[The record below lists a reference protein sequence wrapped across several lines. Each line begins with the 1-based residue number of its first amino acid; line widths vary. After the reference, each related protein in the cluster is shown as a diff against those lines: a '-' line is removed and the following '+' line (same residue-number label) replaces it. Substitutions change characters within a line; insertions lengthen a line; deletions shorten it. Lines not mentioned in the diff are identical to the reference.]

1 MISIIKEDRENYSFL
16 LNVVHHSPDQLY
28 EISEAIMAEGSS
40 NVYECGDYWVV
51 KPNDDYTTFDK
62 MSAVIHGLMDK
73 YNDKAP
79 AVNEVWHY
87 KFEDLKP
94 VTGRDIDMGY
104 VEGEGC
110 LDPNDEYYPRQQVD
124 AAICELDAHRLCFD
138 TDRKYY
144 MQQYDEARKRWMD
157 YENRLLH
164 SDYRRCCRI
173 LKHCRKKLLE
183 WQKLSTIF
191 CKPKSEGYELAKAKV
206 ALWTKWE
213 ARWVE
218 ISNRYICC

>member
-1 MISIIKEDRENYSFL
+1 MISIIKEDRPNYTL
-16 LNVVHHSPDQLY
+16 LLKVTHFSHDQRC
-28 EISEAIMAEGSS
+28 EIAEAIMAEGDSD
-40 NVYECGDYWVV
+40 VYGCGDYWVV
-51 KPNDDYTTFDK
+51 IPNDDYTTFDK
-62 MSAVIHGLMDK
+62 MSDVINGLMDK

-79 AVNEVWHY
+79 AVNEEWHY

-94 VTGRDIDMGY
+94 VFASEIQGGM
-104 VEGEGC
+104 
-110 LDPNDEYYPRQQVD
+110 DPNDEYYPRQKVD

-144 MQQYDEARKRWMD
+144 MERYDNARKRWMD

-164 SDYRRCCRI
+164 SDYRRSCRI
-173 LKHCRKKLLE
+173 VKDCRRKLLE
-183 WQKLSTIF
+183 WKNLCTIF
-191 CKPKSEGYELAKAKV
+191 SDPKALEVAKAKV

-218 ISNRYICC
+218 ISHRYICF

>member
-1 MISIIKEDRENYSFL
+1 MISIIKEDLDNYSFL
-16 LNVVHHSPDQLY
+16 LKVVHHSPDQLY

-51 KPNDDYTTFDK
+51 IPNDDYTTFNK

-79 AVNEVWHY
+79 AVNEEWHY

-94 VTGRDIDMGY
+94 VFASEIQGGM
-104 VEGEGC
+104 
-110 LDPNDEYYPRQQVD
+110 DPNDEYYPRQKVD

-144 MQQYDEARKRWMD
+144 MEQYDKARKRWMD

-164 SDYRRCCRI
+164 SDYRRSFRIVKDCR
-173 LKHCRKKLLE
+173 RKLLE
-183 WQKLSTIF
+183 WKNLCTIF
-191 CKPKSEGYELAKAKV
+191 SDPKALEVAKAKV

>member
-1 MISIIKEDRENYSFL
+1 MISIIKEDLDNYSFL
-16 LNVVHHSPDQLY
+16 LKVLNHSPDHRY
-28 EISEAIMAEGSS
+28 EIAEAIMAEGSS

-51 KPNDDYTTFDK
+51 KPNDDYTTFNK

-79 AVNEVWHY
+79 AVNEEWHY

-94 VTGRDIDMGY
+94 VFASEIQGGM
-104 VEGEGC
+104 
-110 LDPNDEYYPRQQVD
+110 DPNDEYYPRQQVD

-144 MQQYDEARKRWMD
+144 MQQYDEACKRWMA
-157 YENRLLH
+157 YEDRLLH
-164 SDYRRCCRI
+164 SDYRRSCRI
-173 LKHCRKKLLE
+173 VKDCHKKLLE
-183 WQKLSTIF
+183 WKNLCTIF
-191 CKPKSEGYELAKAKV
+191 SDPKALEVAKAKV

-218 ISNRYICC
+218 ISHRYICF

>member
-1 MISIIKEDRENYSFL
+1 MISIIKEDRPNYTL
-16 LNVVHHSPDQLY
+16 LLKVTHFSHDQRC
-28 EISEAIMAEGSS
+28 EIAEAIMAEGDSD
-40 NVYECGDYWVV
+40 VYGCGDYWVV
-51 KPNDDYTTFDK
+51 IPNDDYTTFDK
-62 MSAVIHGLMDK
+62 MTDVIHGLMDK

-79 AVNEVWHY
+79 AVNEDWHY

-94 VTGRDIDMGY
+94 VFASEIQGGM
-104 VEGEGC
+104 
-110 LDPNDEYYPRQQVD
+110 DPNDEYYPRQQVD

-144 MQQYDEARKRWMD
+144 MQQYDEARKRWMA

-164 SDYRRCCRI
+164 SDYRRSCRI
-173 LKHCRKKLLE
+173 VKDCRKKLLE
-183 WQKLSTIF
+183 WKNLCTIF
-191 CKPKSEGYELAKAKV
+191 SDPKALEVAKAKV

-218 ISNRYICC
+218 ISHRYICF

>member
-1 MISIIKEDRENYSFL
+1 MISIIKEDRPNYTL
-16 LNVVHHSPDQLY
+16 LLKVTHFSHDQRC
-28 EISEAIMAEGSS
+28 EIAEAIMAEGDSD
-40 NVYECGDYWVV
+40 VYGCGDYWVV
-51 KPNDDYTTFDK
+51 IPNDDYTTFDK
-62 MSAVIHGLMDK
+62 MTDVIHGLMDK

-79 AVNEVWHY
+79 AVNEDWHY

-94 VTGRDIDMGY
+94 VFASEIQGGM
-104 VEGEGC
+104 
-110 LDPNDEYYPRQQVD
+110 DPNDEYYPRQQVD

-144 MQQYDEARKRWMD
+144 MQQYDEARKRWMA

-164 SDYRRCCRI
+164 SDYRRSCRI
-173 LKHCRKKLLE
+173 VKDCRKKLLE
-183 WQKLSTIF
+183 WKNCCTIF
-191 CKPKSEGYELAKAKV
+191 SDPKALEVAKAKV

-218 ISNRYICC
+218 ISNRYICF

>member
-1 MISIIKEDRENYSFL
+1 MISIIKEDRPNYTL
-16 LNVVHHSPDQLY
+16 LLKVTHFSHDQRC
-28 EISEAIMAEGSS
+28 EIAEAIMAEGDSD
-40 NVYECGDYWVV
+40 VYGCGDYWVV
-51 KPNDDYTTFDK
+51 IPNDDYTTFDK
-62 MSAVIHGLMDK
+62 MSDVINGLMDK

-79 AVNEVWHY
+79 AVNEEWHY

-94 VTGRDIDMGY
+94 VFASEIQGGM
-104 VEGEGC
+104 
-110 LDPNDEYYPRQQVD
+110 DPNDEYYPRQKVD

-144 MQQYDEARKRWMD
+144 MEQYDNARKRWMD

-164 SDYRRCCRI
+164 SDYRRSCRI

-191 CKPKSEGYELAKAKV
+191 CKPKSEGYELAKAKI

>member
-1 MISIIKEDRENYSFL
+1 MISIIKEDRPNYTL
-16 LNVVHHSPDQLY
+16 LLKVTHFSHDQRC
-28 EISEAIMAEGSS
+28 EIAEAIMAEGDSD
-40 NVYECGDYWVV
+40 VYGCGDYWVV
-51 KPNDDYTTFDK
+51 IPNDDYTTFDK
-62 MSAVIHGLMDK
+62 MTDVIHGLMDK

-79 AVNEVWHY
+79 AVNEDWHY

-94 VTGRDIDMGY
+94 VFASEIQGGM
-104 VEGEGC
+104 
-110 LDPNDEYYPRQQVD
+110 DPNDEYYPRQKVD

-144 MQQYDEARKRWMD
+144 MEQYDNARKRWMD

-164 SDYRRCCRI
+164 SDYRRSCRI
-173 LKHCRKKLLE
+173 VKDCRRNLLE
-183 WQKLSTIF
+183 WQHVCTIVHS
-191 CKPKSEGYELAKAKV
+191 PKALEEAKAKV

-218 ISNRYICC
+218 ISHRYICF

>member
-1 MISIIKEDRENYSFL
+1 MISIIKEDLDNYSFL
-16 LNVVHHSPDQLY
+16 LKVVNHSPDQRY
-28 EISEAIMAEGSS
+28 EIAEAIMAEGSS

-62 MSAVIHGLMDK
+62 MTDVIHGLMDK

-79 AVNEVWHY
+79 AVNEEWHY

-94 VTGRDIDMGY
+94 VFASEIQGGM
-104 VEGEGC
+104 
-110 LDPNDEYYPRQQVD
+110 DPNDEYYPRQQVD

-144 MQQYDEARKRWMD
+144 MQQYDEARKRWMA

-164 SDYRRCCRI
+164 SDYRRSCRI
-173 LKHCRKKLLE
+173 VKDCRKKLLE
-183 WQKLSTIF
+183 WKNLCTIF
-191 CKPKSEGYELAKAKV
+191 SDPKALEVAKAKV

-218 ISNRYICC
+218 ISHRYICF

>member
-1 MISIIKEDRENYSFL
+1 MISIIKEDLDNYSFL

-28 EISEAIMAEGSS
+28 EIAEAIMAEGSS

-51 KPNDDYTTFDK
+51 IPNDDYTTFNK

-73 YNDKAP
+73 YNDKAS

-94 VTGRDIDMGY
+94 LFASEIQGGM
-104 VEGEGC
+104 
-110 LDPNDEYYPRQQVD
+110 DPNDEYYPRQKVD

-144 MQQYDEARKRWMD
+144 TEQYDKTLKRWMD
-157 YENRLLH
+157 SENRLLH
-164 SDYRRCCRI
+164 SNYRRICRI
-173 LKHCRKKLLE
+173 LKECHKSFLQWQAVCKDVATSPKALE
-183 WQKLSTIF
+183 
-191 CKPKSEGYELAKAKV
+191 KATKKV
-206 ALWTKWE
+206 ALWQKWE
-213 ARWVE
+213 ARWQE
-218 ISNRYICC
+218 IANRYGGNYDG

>member
-1 MISIIKEDRENYSFL
+1 MISIIKEDRPNYTL
-16 LNVVHHSPDQLY
+16 LLKVTHFSHDQRC
-28 EISEAIMAEGSS
+28 EIAEAIMAEGDSD
-40 NVYECGDYWVV
+40 VYGCGDYWVV
-51 KPNDDYTTFDK
+51 IPNDDYTTFDK
-62 MSAVIHGLMDK
+62 MTDVIHGLMDK

-79 AVNEVWHY
+79 AVNEDWHY

-94 VTGRDIDMGY
+94 VFASEIQGGM
-104 VEGEGC
+104 
-110 LDPNDEYYPRQQVD
+110 DPNDEYYPRQQVD

-144 MQQYDEARKRWMD
+144 MQQYDEARKRWMA

-164 SDYRRCCRI
+164 SDYRRSCRI
-173 LKHCRKKLLE
+173 VKDCRRKLLE
-183 WQKLSTIF
+183 WKNLCTIF
-191 CKPKSEGYELAKAKV
+191 SDPKALEVAKAKV

-218 ISNRYICC
+218 ISHRYICF

>member
-1 MISIIKEDRENYSFL
+1 MISIIKADRENYSFL
-16 LNVVHHSPDQLY
+16 LKVVHHNPDQLY
-28 EISEAIMAEGSS
+28 EIAEAIMAEGSS
-40 NVYECGDYWVV
+40 SVYECGDYWVV
-51 KPNDDYTTFDK
+51 IPNDDYTTFDK

-79 AVNEVWHY
+79 AVNEDWHY
-87 KFEDLKP
+87 KFEDLNP
-94 VTGRDIDMGY
+94 VFASEIQGGM
-104 VEGEGC
+104 
-110 LDPNDEYYPRQQVD
+110 DPNDEYYPRQQVD

-144 MQQYDEARKRWMD
+144 TEQYDNARKRWMD

-164 SDYRRCCRI
+164 SNYRRSCRI
-173 LKHCRKKLLE
+173 VKDCRRKLLE
-183 WQKLSTIF
+183 WKNLCTIF
-191 CKPKSEGYELAKAKV
+191 SDPKALEVAKAKV

-218 ISNRYICC
+218 ISHRYICF

>member
-1 MISIIKEDRENYSFL
+1 MISIIKEDRPNYTL
-16 LNVVHHSPDQLY
+16 LLKVTHFSHDQRC
-28 EISEAIMAEGSS
+28 EIAEAIMAEGDSD
-40 NVYECGDYWVV
+40 VYGCGDYWVV
-51 KPNDDYTTFDK
+51 IPNDDYTTFDK

-79 AVNEVWHY
+79 AVNEDWHY

-94 VTGRDIDMGY
+94 VFASEIQGGM
-104 VEGEGC
+104 
-110 LDPNDEYYPRQQVD
+110 DPNDEYYPRQQVD

-144 MQQYDEARKRWMD
+144 MEQYDKARKRWMD

-164 SDYRRCCRI
+164 SDYRRSCRI
-173 LKHCRKKLLE
+173 VKDCRKKLLE
-183 WQKLSTIF
+183 WKNLCTIF
-191 CKPKSEGYELAKAKV
+191 SDPKALEVAKAKV

-218 ISNRYICC
+218 ISHRYICF